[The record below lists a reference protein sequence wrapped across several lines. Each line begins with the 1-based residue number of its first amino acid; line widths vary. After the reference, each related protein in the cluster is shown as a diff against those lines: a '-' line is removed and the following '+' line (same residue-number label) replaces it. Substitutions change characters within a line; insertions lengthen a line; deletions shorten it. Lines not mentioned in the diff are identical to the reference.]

1 MQLLKNAQKPL
12 SFLTKLIVSFC
23 ILLVS
28 CQSGKDAKEN
38 KGTDTMTMDQES
50 SHMIDRLLVDNKKDP
65 SCGMPVTAGISDT
78 TNYKGHVLGFCSK
91 ECMADFLKNPEA
103 QIAAADLKK

>member
-1 MQLLKNAQKPL
+1 MQLFKNAI
-12 SFLTKLIVSFC
+12 SVFAGLIVSICLFFA
-23 ILLVS
+23 S

-65 SCGMPVTAGISDT
+65 ACGMPVTAGISDT

-91 ECMADFLKNPEA
+91 ECKTYFLKNPDA
-103 QIAAADLKK
+103 QLAAADIKK